1 MKISEIYEPVPP
13 LKKTCSIREGIDAI
27 LKANVSLLPVV
38 DEDAGYLGVITL
50 QGLLAACSKADA
62 GAPAETCLETG
73 VPLIAADSDFGD
85 IPAAADRLVVTD
97 AKEKVVGVITSARL
111 VRSLLDYF
119 FEVER
124 MVRRTTDAEKT
135 TSRYNV
141 VKGLVTDLEAI
152 INSSYDG
159 IFITDGQGT
168 VVRLNEAYERITG
181 IRASEV
187 IGKNM
192 ANLVQEGVYD
202 QSATVLVLERRE
214 SVTVDQTV
222 KPTNKHIL
230 VTGNPI
236 FDEQGNIFRV
246 VTNVRDIT
254 ELTNLQK
261 ALSQTVVE
269 TLKYQTELSHLRSL
283 QLKSAEIQFRSR
295 AMAAVLEL
303 AAKVADVNSNVLIVG
318 ESGTGK
324 ELVAKL
330 IHREGKGEGK
340 PFIKINCG
348 AIPENL
354 LESELFGY
362 ERGAFTGARKEGKP
376 GLFELAN
383 RGTLFLD
390 EIGEMSPFLQ
400 VKLLRAIQEKTV
412 TRVGGVSPVQVDV
425 RIIAATHRNL
435 ANMVKTGKFRED
447 LYYRLMVVPIQLPP
461 LRERKEDI
469 PLLAMHFIERFNKEF
484 GFNKSVSPQVIDKLA
499 EYSWPGNVRELENVI
514 ERMMVTTPDDE
525 LTPAALPTLIAR
537 DKLSPKAGTRLK
549 DALDQTEKTLLA
561 EAFQKYRSWP
571 KTAEALGIDR
581 TTAFRKAIKH
591 GLIDKP

>member
-1 MKISEIYEPVPP
+1 MKISEIYERVLP
-13 LKKTCSIREGIDAI
+13 LEKTCSIREAIDTI
-27 LKANVSLLPVV
+27 LCANVSLLPVV
-38 DEDAGYLGVITL
+38 DEGKRYLGIVTL
-50 QGLLAACSKADA
+50 RGLVAAYRNEEASASV
-62 GAPAETCLETG
+62 ETCLETG
-73 VPLIAADSDFGD
+73 IPVIAEDSDFGD
-85 IPAAADRLVVTD
+85 VPAAVDRFVVTD
-97 AKEKVVGVITSARL
+97 AEGNVVGVITPTRL

-119 FEVER
+119 FELER
-124 MVRRTTDAEKT
+124 MVRRTAITGET
-135 TSRYNV
+135 TSRYNL
-141 VKGLVTDLEAI
+141 VKGLVTDFESI

-159 IFITDGQGT
+159 IFITDGHGT
-168 VVRLNEAYERITG
+168 VLRINEAYERITG

-202 QSATVLVLERRE
+202 QSATVRVLERRE
-214 SVTVDQTV
+214 SVTIVQTV

-261 ALSQTVVE
+261 ALSRTVAE

-295 AMAAVLEL
+295 AMASVLEL
-303 AAKVADVNSNVLIVG
+303 AAKVADVNSTVLIVG

-330 IHREGKGEGK
+330 IHREGKGESK

-412 TRVGGVSPVQVDV
+412 MRVGGVSPTQVDV

-435 ANMVKTGKFRED
+435 ANMVKEGTFRED

-469 PLLAMHFIERFNKEF
+469 PLLVMHFIERFNKEF
-484 GFNKSVSPQVIDKLA
+484 GFDKSVSPQVIDRLT
-499 EYSWPGNVRELENVI
+499 EYSWPGNVRELENAI
-514 ERMMVTTPDDE
+514 ERMMVTTPENE
-525 LTPAALPTLIAR
+525 LTLAALPAPIAQE
-537 DKLSPKAGTRLK
+537 KLSPKAGTRLK
-549 DALDQTEKTLLA
+549 TAIDHTEKVLLA
-561 EAFQKYRSWP
+561 DAFQEYGSWN
-571 KTAEALGIDR
+571 KVAEVLGIDR
-581 TTAFRKAIKH
+581 TTAFRKIVKH
-591 GLIDKP
+591 GLIERK